1 MSGHSVIARTARP
14 DFRLEDGEKVCILGS
29 CLCDDFAARLR
40 AKGFEVISNPFGP
53 LYNPVSILTAVRRLS
68 SAKEFTREDCVRLG
82 ADKTHLTGS
91 FEHYTRWARESEDEF
106 LKDANDALHRAAA
119 FWRDCKKLILI
130 FYTGYVWEREGK
142 VVSNCLKRPATEF
155 RRRLLGTDET
165 IRAMESIAT
174 EATDKEILTMVCPIR
189 QRGSDCRENT
199 LGKATLHLALHS
211 TGMDYFP
218 MYEIVTD
225 ELRDYSF
232 YTDTRIHPNSQAMD
246 IVIERFTESTCKR

>member
-1 MSGHSVIARTARP
+1 MSGHSIIARTARP

-29 CLCDDFAARLR
+29 CLCDDFAARLSE
-40 AKGFEVISNPFGP
+40 GGYEVLSNPFGP
-53 LYNPVSILTAVRRLS
+53 LYNPVSVLTAVRRLS

-82 ADKTHLTGS
+82 ADKAHLTGS
-91 FEHYTRWARESEDEF
+91 FEHYTKWARESEEEF
-106 LKDANDALHRAAA
+106 LRDANEALHRAAT

-142 VVSNCLKRPATEF
+142 VVSNCLKRPASEF
-155 RRRLLGTDET
+155 RRRLLGTGET
-165 IRAMESIAT
+165 IRALQDISA
-174 EATDKEILTMVCPIR
+174 EASDKKILTMVCPIR

-199 LGKATLHLALHS
+199 LGKATLQLALHS

-232 YTDTRIHPNSQAMD
+232 YTDTLIHPNGRAMD
-246 IVIERFTESTCKR
+246 IVFERFIENCKR

>member
-1 MSGHSVIARTARP
+1 MSGHSIIARTARP

-29 CLCDDFAARLR
+29 CLCDDFAARLSE
-40 AKGFEVISNPFGP
+40 GGHEVLSNPFGP
-53 LYNPVSILTAVRRLS
+53 LYNPVSVLTAVRRLS

-82 ADKTHLTGS
+82 ADKAHLTGS
-91 FEHYTRWARESEDEF
+91 FEHYTKWARESEEEF
-106 LKDANDALHRAAA
+106 LSDANEALHRAAT

-142 VVSNCLKRPATEF
+142 VVSNCLKRPASEF

-165 IRAMESIAT
+165 IRAMQDISA
-174 EATDKEILTMVCPIR
+174 EASDKKILTMVCPIR

-199 LGKATLHLALHS
+199 LGKATLQLALHS
-211 TGMDYFP
+211 TGMDYLP

-232 YTDTRIHPNSQAMD
+232 YTDTLIHPNGRAMD
-246 IVIERFTESTCKR
+246 IVFERFIENCKR

>member
-1 MSGHSVIARTARP
+1 MSGHSITARTARP
-14 DFRLEDGEKVCILGS
+14 HFRLEDGEKVCILGS
-29 CLCDDFAARLR
+29 CLCDDFAARLS
-40 AKGFEVISNPFGP
+40 AGGFGVMSNPFGP

-68 SAKEFTREDCVRLG
+68 SAKPFAHEDCVKLG
-82 ADKTHLTGS
+82 ADKAHLTGS
-91 FEHYTRWARESEDEF
+91 FEHYTKWARESEEEF
-106 LKDANDALHRAAA
+106 LKDANEALYNAAS

-165 IRAMESIAT
+165 IRAMEAIAA
-174 EATDKEILTMVCPIR
+174 EATGKEILTMVCPIR

-199 LGKATLHLALHS
+199 LGKATLQLALHA

-225 ELRDYSF
+225 ELRDYSY
-232 YTDTRIHPNSQAMD
+232 YTDTLIHPNRLAMD
-246 IVIERFTESTCKR
+246 TVFGRFKESCTR